1 MTGGYTRLYLEIMKT
16 AISIPDSLYEKA
28 DSLADK
34 LHVSRSR
41 LYAIALERF
50 IKDHDESTIT
60 DEIDRFIAEHGQ
72 PVDPVF
78 LSGSLEDLKKVD
90 W

>member
-1 MTGGYTRLYLEIMKT
+1 MKT
-16 AISIPDSLYEKA
+16 AISIPDSLYDKA
-28 DSLADK
+28 DNLAGR
-34 LHVSRSR
+34 LHLSRSR

-50 IKDHDESTIT
+50 IKNHEESTIT
-60 DEIDRFIAEHGQ
+60 EKIDQFIEEHGQ

-78 LSGSLEDLKKVD
+78 LNGALEDMKKVE

>member
-1 MTGGYTRLYLEIMKT
+1 MKT
-16 AISIPDSLYEKA
+16 AVSIPDPLYEKA
-28 DSLADK
+28 DNLADR
-34 LHVSRSR
+34 LHLSRSR

-50 IKDHDESTIT
+50 IRDHDESTVT
-60 DEIDRFIAEHGQ
+60 DQMDRFIEEHGQ

-78 LSGSLEDLKKVD
+78 LDGSLEDMKKVE